1 MIYLAEKPK
10 QEYNQISFFKPKKI
24 GEKMKILLLG
34 VGMQGKATLQDLAN
48 SPEVSQIIAAD
59 ANFDDL
65 RKYVN
70 QLGNAK
76 ITPLKLD
83 VRDRSALSIQMKKVD
98 AVIVLLPQGFR
109 MDILNLAIENGIHF
123 IETSYALPEYAHVGQ
138 LAEAKGIT
146 ILPECGLD
154 PGIDL
159 VLAGQA
165 IRDLDEVH
173 ELHAYGTGVPEP
185 AAADNPINY
194 KVSWTFAGV
203 LSAYQ
208 RPAKMLKNGKII
220 NLTPSEMFSPENMH
234 KITIDTLGE
243 MEAYYNGDAV
253 KYLDILGITDTTIS
267 TGRYSLRWLGHAAF
281 WKKMV
286 DLGFLKEEPIL
297 VNGQEI
303 SPREF
308 VHDLI
313 EPQIHYAP
321 NERDVAGIRID
332 VRGLKDGKCKRIIY
346 QMIDRR
352 DLETGLLAMQR
363 TVGYTASIGAQMVLR
378 GDIKQRGL
386 LSPTRDIPVEKFI
399 AELKKRNI
407 KITREE
413 INC

>member
-1 MIYLAEKPK
+1 
-10 QEYNQISFFKPKKI
+10 
-24 GEKMKILLLG
+24 MKILLLG
-34 VGMQGKATLQDLAN
+34 VGMQGKAALHDLAN
-48 SPEVSQIIAAD
+48 SPEVTHVIAAD
-59 ANFDDL
+59 ADFDDL
-65 RKYVN
+65 QKTVN
-70 QLGNAK
+70 HLDNAK
-76 ITPLKLD
+76 ITPIKLD
-83 VRDRSALSIQMKKVD
+83 VQDHSALSLQMKKVD

-109 MDILNLAIENGIHF
+109 LDVLNLAISNGIHF
-123 IETSYALPEYAHVGQ
+123 IETSYALPEYADLGQ
-138 LAEAKGIT
+138 LAEAKGIS

-165 IRDLDEVH
+165 VRELDEVH

-185 AAADNPINY
+185 AASDNAINY

-208 RPAKMLKNGKII
+208 RPVKMLKDGLVTH
-220 NLTPSEMFSPENMH
+220 LTPSEMFSPENMH
-234 KITIDTLGE
+234 KVTLDTLGE

-253 KYLDILGITDTTIS
+253 KYLDIFGIADTTIR

-286 DLGFLKEEPIL
+286 ELGFLKEEPIL
-297 VNGQEI
+297 VNGTEI
-303 SPREF
+303 SPRQF

-321 NERDVAGIRID
+321 DERDVAGIRID
-332 VRGLKDGKCKRIIY
+332 VRGLKDGKNKRIIY

-363 TVGYTASIGAQMVLR
+363 TVGYTASIGAHMLLR
-378 GDIKQRGL
+378 GDIKKHGL
-386 LSPTRDIPVEKFI
+386 LTPTSDIPFEKFI

-407 KITREE
+407 IITREE
-413 INC
+413 MDS

>member
-1 MIYLAEKPK
+1 MFINPH
-10 QEYNQISFFKPKKI
+10 
-24 GEKMKILLLG
+24 GETMKILLLG
-34 VGMQGKATLQDLAN
+34 VGLQGKATLHDLAK
-48 SPEVSQIIAAD
+48 SSDVTRVVAAD

-65 RKYVN
+65 RTYAQSLN
-70 QLGNAK
+70 STK
-76 ITPLKLD
+76 ITTVRLD
-83 VRDRSALSIQMKKVD
+83 VRERDTVSAQMKKVD

-109 MDILNLAIENGIHF
+109 LEMLELAIENGIHF
-123 IETSYALPEYAHVGQ
+123 IETSYALPEYADLGK

-165 IRDLDEVH
+165 IRELDEVH

-185 AAADNPINY
+185 AAAGNPINY

-208 RPAKMLKNGKII
+208 RPAKMLKDGKVIH
-220 NLTPSEMFSPENMH
+220 LTPSQMFSPENMH
-234 KITIDTLGE
+234 RVTLDTLGE

-253 KYLDILGITDTTIS
+253 KYLDVFGITDTTIS
-267 TGRYSLRWLGHAAF
+267 TGRYSLRWPGHAAY

-286 DLGFLKEEPIL
+286 DLGFLSEEPIM
-297 VNGQEI
+297 VNGQEV
-303 SPREF
+303 SPRQF

-321 NERDVAGIRID
+321 EERDVAGIRID
-332 VRGLKDGKCKRIIY
+332 VRGLKNGKSKRIIY

-352 DLETGLLAMQR
+352 DLKTGLLAMQR
-363 TVGYTASIGAQMVLR
+363 TVGYTASIGAQMLLR
-378 GDIKQRGL
+378 GDITKRGL
-386 LSPTRDIPVEKFI
+386 LTPTRDIPVEKFV
-399 AELKKRNI
+399 AELEKRNI
-407 KITREE
+407 IITREE
-413 INC
+413 LEC

>member
-1 MIYLAEKPK
+1 
-10 QEYNQISFFKPKKI
+10 
-24 GEKMKILLLG
+24 MKILLLG
-34 VGMQGKATLQDLAN
+34 VGLQGKAALQHLAT
-48 SPEVSQIIAAD
+48 SPEVTQVIAAD
-59 ANFDDL
+59 ANYQGLQNFVQSLNSD
-65 RKYVN
+65 KV
-70 QLGNAK
+70 
-76 ITPLKLD
+76 IPIKLD
-83 VRDRSALSIQMKKVD
+83 VRDEAAVSEQMQKVD

-109 MDILNLAIENGIHF
+109 VQMLELAIENGIHF
-123 IETSYALPEYAHVGQ
+123 IETSYALPEYTHLGQ

-208 RPAKMLKNGKII
+208 RPAKMLKDGAVID
-220 NLTPSEMFSPENMH
+220 LTPSQMFSPENMH
-234 KITIDTLGE
+234 RVTLDTLGE

-253 KYLDILGITDTTIS
+253 KYLDIFNIRETTVS
-267 TGRYSLRWLGHAAF
+267 TGRYSLRWPGHAAF

-286 DLGFLKEEPIL
+286 DLGFLSEGPIK
-297 VNGQEI
+297 VGEQEV
-303 SPREF
+303 SPRQF

-321 NERDVAGIRID
+321 DEHDVAGIRID

-378 GDIKQRGL
+378 GDITKRGL
-386 LSPTRDIPVEKFI
+386 LTPTRDIPVDKFM
-399 AELKKRNI
+399 AELEKRKI
-407 KITREE
+407 IITREE
-413 INC
+413 MEC

>member
-1 MIYLAEKPK
+1 
-10 QEYNQISFFKPKKI
+10 
-24 GEKMKILLLG
+24 MKILLLG
-34 VGMQGKATLQDLAN
+34 VGMQGKAALHDLAN
-48 SPEVSQIIAAD
+48 SPEVTHVIAAD

-65 RKYVN
+65 QKIVN
-70 QLGNAK
+70 HLDNAK
-76 ITPLKLD
+76 ITPIKLD
-83 VRDRSALSIQMKKVD
+83 VQDRTALSIQMKKVD

-109 MDILNLAIENGIHF
+109 LDVLNLAIENGIHF
-123 IETSYALPEYAHVGQ
+123 IETSYALPEYAHLGQ
-138 LAEAKGIT
+138 LAEAKGIS

-165 IRDLDEVH
+165 VRELDEVH

-185 AAADNPINY
+185 EAADNAINY

-208 RPAKMLKNGKII
+208 RPAKMLKDGEII
-220 NLTPSEMFSPENMH
+220 HLTPSEMFSPENMH
-234 KITIDTLGE
+234 KVTLDTLGE

-253 KYLDILGITDTTIS
+253 KYLDIFGIANTTIS
-267 TGRYSLRWLGHAAF
+267 TGRYSLRWLGHAAY

-286 DLGFLKEEPIL
+286 ELGFLKEEPIL
-297 VNGQEI
+297 VNGTKI
-303 SPREF
+303 SPRQF

-321 NERDVAGIRID
+321 DERDVAGIRID
-332 VRGLKDGKCKRIIY
+332 VRGLKDGKSKRIIY

-363 TVGYTASIGAQMVLR
+363 TVGYTASIGAHMLLR
-378 GDIKQRGL
+378 GDIEKRGL
-386 LSPTRDIPVEKFI
+386 LTPTSDIPFEKFI

-407 KITREE
+407 IITREE
-413 INC
+413 MNS

>member
-1 MIYLAEKPK
+1 LQK
-10 QEYNQISFFKPKKI
+10 NQSKSITKSAFFKPKKI

>member
-1 MIYLAEKPK
+1 
-10 QEYNQISFFKPKKI
+10 
-24 GEKMKILLLG
+24 MKILLLG
-34 VGMQGKATLQDLAN
+34 VGLQGKAALQHLAT
-48 SPEVSQIIAAD
+48 SPEITQVIAAD
-59 ANFDDL
+59 ANFQDL
-65 RKYVN
+65 QNYVKSLN
-70 QLGNAK
+70 SDK
-76 ITPLKLD
+76 ISPIELD
-83 VRDRSALSIQMKKVD
+83 VRNEAAVAAEMQKVD

-109 MDILNLAIENGIHF
+109 VQMLKLAIENGIHF
-123 IETSYALPEYAHVGQ
+123 IETSYALPEYTHLGQ

-208 RPAKMLKNGKII
+208 RPAKMLKDGAVIY
-220 NLTPSEMFSPENMH
+220 LTPSQMFSPENMH
-234 KITIDTLGE
+234 RVTLDTLGE

-253 KYLDILGITDTTIS
+253 KYLDVFGIRETTVS

-286 DLGFLKEEPIL
+286 DLGFLSEEPIK
-297 VNGQEI
+297 VGGQEV
-303 SPREF
+303 SPRQF

-321 NERDVAGIRID
+321 DERDVAGIRID
-332 VRGLKDGKCKRIIY
+332 VRGLKDGKCKRIVY

-378 GDIKQRGL
+378 GDIQKRGL
-386 LSPTRDIPVEKFI
+386 LSPTRDIPVEKFMD
-399 AELKKRNI
+399 ELQKRNI
-407 KITREE
+407 IITREE
-413 INC
+413 LDC

>member
-1 MIYLAEKPK
+1 MDDFTGIRTESA
-10 QEYNQISFFKPKKI
+10 NISEI
-24 GEKMKILLLG
+24 
-34 VGMQGKATLQDLAN
+34 V
-48 SPEVSQIIAAD
+48 AAD
-59 ANFDDL
+59 ANYANL
-65 RKYVN
+65 TAYVKSP
-70 QLGNAK
+70 K
-76 ITPLKLD
+76 ITPVQLD
-83 VRDRSALSIQMKKVD
+83 VQDHRAVSEQMEKVD

-109 MDILNLAIENGIHF
+109 VEMLKLAIENGIHF
-123 IETSYALPEYAHVGQ
+123 VETSYALPEYADLGQ

-165 IRDLDEVH
+165 IRELDEVY

-208 RPAKMLKNGKII
+208 RPAKMLKDGAVI
-220 NLTPSEMFSPENMH
+220 NLSPSQMFSPENMH
-234 KITIDTLGE
+234 RVTLDTLGE

-253 KYLDILGITDTTIS
+253 KYLDVFGIRETIVS

-286 DLGFLKEEPIL
+286 DLGFLKEEPVL
-297 VNGQEI
+297 VNGQEV
-303 SPREF
+303 SPRQF
-308 VHDLI
+308 VHDLV
-313 EPQIHYAP
+313 EPQIHYSP
-321 NERDVAGIRID
+321 QERDVAAIRID
-332 VRGLKDGKCKRIIY
+332 VSGLKDGKRKRIIY

-352 DLETGLLAMQR
+352 DLKTRLLAMQR
-363 TVGYTASIGAQMVLR
+363 TVGYTASIGAQMILN
-378 GDIKQRGL
+378 GDVSKPGL

-399 AELKKRNI
+399 AELEKRNI
-407 KITREE
+407 IITREE
-413 INC
+413 IS